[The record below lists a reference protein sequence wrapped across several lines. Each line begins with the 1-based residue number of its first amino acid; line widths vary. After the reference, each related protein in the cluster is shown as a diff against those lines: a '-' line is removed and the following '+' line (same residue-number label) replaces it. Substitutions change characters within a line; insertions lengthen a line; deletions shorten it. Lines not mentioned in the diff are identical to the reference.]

1 MSERGV
7 AKNTLIAIGSNTT
20 VKSTPGSLYRVI
32 VANANGGTVWVEG
45 AADLVAPNFNAT
57 SANAATIGIF
67 GPFTAVPAT
76 VDFGPGIGFEAL
88 DISATSNA
96 RVTVVYE

>member
-7 AKNTLIAIGSNTT
+7 LKNTLIAIGSNTT

-45 AADLVAPNFNAT
+45 AADLVAPNFNG
-57 SANAATIGIF
+57 SPNSATIAVL

>member
-7 AKNTLIAIGSNTT
+7 LRSTLIAAGSNTT
-20 VKSTPGSLYRVI
+20 IKSTPGSLYRVI

-45 AADLVAPNFNAT
+45 SKDLSAPNFNG
-57 SANAATIGIF
+57 SPNASTIAIL

-76 VDFGPGIGFEAL
+76 IEFGIGFEAL

-96 RVTVVYE
+96 RVTAIYE